1 MGELTN
7 YGKSVSL
14 PQGLMTVSEVAL
26 ILHVHPNTVRLWS
39 DIGLLKACRIG
50 RRRDRRFRHG
60 DIEEF
65 LSSNGENTA

>member
-26 ILHVHPNTVRLWS
+26 ILHVHPNTVRLWG
-39 DIGLLKACRIG
+39 DTGLLKALRIG
-50 RRRDRRFRHG
+50 PRRDRRFKLE
-60 DIEEF
+60 DIDVF
-65 LSSNGENTA
+65 LRDST